1 MSTHTSGE
9 RRARPCPPF
18 SNHARTTPTG
28 RTRGHVGKA
37 PRQVSVSGSLRQ
49 CGICAACLLRRMSVH
64 AAGTC
69 EVRET
74 YVWENLSATRFED
87 GAAPAFMRRAPTG
100 ALHEYAIAG
109 VLHLDHLANLRR
121 FPICA
126 AAIGRQAY
134 LLDRSLGLDERD
146 TQTKLE
152 GMLQRHE
159 EEWRGF
165 IDFLGPRSF
174 VAQWIARGH

>member
-1 MSTHTSGE
+1 
-9 RRARPCPPF
+9 
-18 SNHARTTPTG
+18 
-28 RTRGHVGKA
+28 
-37 PRQVSVSGSLRQ
+37 
-49 CGICAACLLRRMSVH
+49 MSVH

-69 EVRET
+69 EAPET

-87 GAAPAFMRRAPTG
+87 GAAPAFTHREPKG
-100 ALHEYAIAG
+100 ALYEYAIAG
-109 VLHLDHLANLRR
+109 VLHLDHLAKLRR
-121 FPICA
+121 SPTSA
-126 AAIGRQAY
+126 AAIGRQGY

-146 TQTKLE
+146 TQKELE

-165 IDFLGPRSF
+165 IDSLEPSSF